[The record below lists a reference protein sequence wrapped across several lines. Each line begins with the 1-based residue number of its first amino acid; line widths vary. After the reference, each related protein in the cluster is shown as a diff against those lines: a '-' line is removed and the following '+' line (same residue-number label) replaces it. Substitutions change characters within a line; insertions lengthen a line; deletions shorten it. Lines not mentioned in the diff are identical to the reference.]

1 MSNLHDPFDN
11 VLNQLQEIK
20 TLAELKE
27 GVLAVLSAPK
37 RFIEVNLP
45 VRMDDGQVKVFKGY
59 RSQFNDARGPFK
71 GGVRFHPNVDESE
84 VKALSAWMTWKT
96 AVVGV
101 PLGGSK
107 GGIIVDTKQLSIGEL
122 ERLSRAYIRAL
133 WEVVGPELDVPAPDV
148 YTTGQIMAWMLDEYE
163 VLARRHRPGMITGK
177 PVAVGGSKGRVQA
190 TAVGGLQVLM
200 AAAKHLNLPEKASV
214 AIQGFGNV
222 GGTLAGLA
230 YAAGFK
236 VVALAD
242 SKSTIYN
249 SEGLDVVAVEN
260 YKKQNGTLFGFPGSK
275 NINDILTLEIDIL
288 VPAALENSIIVDNVR
303 DVKARLIVEMANG
316 PITPEA
322 DKILAEKNII
332 VVPDIL
338 ANAGGVAVSYLEQV
352 QNAANYYW
360 SEIEVLQKLEVM
372 MAEALTAVW
381 ELSNDKKITLRQAAL
396 LLAVRRVAEAMKSRG
411 WV

>member
-214 AIQGFGNV
+214 AIQGF
-222 GGTLAGLA
+222 
-230 YAAGFK
+230 
-236 VVALAD
+236 
-242 SKSTIYN
+242 
-249 SEGLDVVAVEN
+249 
-260 YKKQNGTLFGFPGSK
+260 
-275 NINDILTLEIDIL
+275 
-288 VPAALENSIIVDNVR
+288 
-303 DVKARLIVEMANG
+303 
-316 PITPEA
+316 
-322 DKILAEKNII
+322 
-332 VVPDIL
+332 
-338 ANAGGVAVSYLEQV
+338 
-352 QNAANYYW
+352 W
-360 SEIEVLQKLEVM
+360 
-372 MAEALTAVW
+372 
-381 ELSNDKKITLRQAAL
+381 
-396 LLAVRRVAEAMKSRG
+396 
-411 WV
+411 